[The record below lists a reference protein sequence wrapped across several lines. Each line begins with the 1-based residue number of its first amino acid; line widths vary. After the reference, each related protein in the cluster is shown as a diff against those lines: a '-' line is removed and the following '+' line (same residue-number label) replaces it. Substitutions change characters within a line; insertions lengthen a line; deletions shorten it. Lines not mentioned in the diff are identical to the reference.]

1 MFFGRRRNDLR
12 ALEASNRNHVKLMY
26 YGYSAVNIRGSI
38 TGQLYQFSRLIPIKP
53 VDARDAES
61 ILTTHLFRRTR

>member
-12 ALEASNRNHVKLMY
+12 ALEASNRNDVKLMY

-38 TGQLYQFSRLIPIKP
+38 TGQLYQFSRLIPIKL

-61 ILTTHLFRRTR
+61 ILTTHLFRLTR